1 MNELR
6 GRYLDS
12 ASEANSSLNTV
23 GLVSAYYQNS
33 YRVDVW
39 VR

>member
-1 MNELR
+1 VNEVSDH
-6 GRYLDS
+6 YLDS

-23 GLVSAYYQNS
+23 GLVSAHYQNS